1 MMDYKIEY
9 FEKYNDKRGQLVVFL
24 RNQDLKKKQKAFGQ
38 IYFVTFDKKNSIRGN
53 HYHKKWREWFGVVS
67 GRLKVVFMDMKTKE
81 KKEFILDGS
90 DTDKYIRLEIGP
102 NVAHA
107 FKNISDRA
115 SLLNYSDKEWSASD
129 TFQVEVMK

>member
-1 MMDYKIEY
+1 MDYKIEY

-24 RNQDLKKKQKAFGQ
+24 RNRDLKKKQKALGQ
-38 IYFVTFDKKNSIRGN
+38 IYFATFDKKNSIRGN

-67 GRLKVVFMDMKTKE
+67 GRLKAIVMDIRTKE

-102 NVAHA
+102 NIAHA
-107 FKNISDRA
+107 FKNISNKA
-115 SLLNYSDKEWSASD
+115 SLLNYSDKEWSAND
-129 TFQVEVMK
+129 TFRIEIMK